1 MNIAVTVDGLA
12 DLLADLETL
21 PERAAEK
28 FPGVVSR
35 GALQI
40 KTDWRRRWSPVGQA
54 PHNLPHVVRGIGYD
68 LDRHGT
74 EYSAEI
80 GVARTNPQ
88 ASLAH
93 FPEFGSVNNAPLPG
107 GAPALRAEAPKFV
120 RAVAEVAEEL
130 LRG

>member
-1 MNIAVTVDGLA
+1 VDVKVTVAGLA
-12 DLLADLETL
+12 DLLADLESL
-21 PERAAEK
+21 PARAEEK

-40 KTDWRRRWSPVGQA
+40 KTDWRRRWSPVGRA

-68 LDRHGT
+68 TDHTPPR
-74 EYSAEI
+74 YSAEV
-80 GVARTNPQ
+80 GVARSNPQ

-93 FPEFGSVNNAPLPG
+93 FPELGSPKNAPLPG
-107 GAPALRAEAPKFV
+107 GLPALLAEAPKFV
-120 RAVAEVAEEL
+120 RAVAEVAEDL